1 MHNNLPDNQYKQ
13 YTYDMFMFNMAREL
27 DEIDQFGNW
36 IDKLESNNEYTFEA
50 ARKGAQKTRV
60 NVQGAAGTD
69 VSLLN
74 FSSYNYLGFGY
85 HPDVIQA
92 AKDALDLY
100 GLGAASSPVI
110 SGTYAIHK
118 ELEQSLLDYF
128 DLPGRG
134 ISLFSSGYGVNV
146 GTIQAFMKRG
156 GRIILDKNAHMS
168 LLEGAQLCGAEISYF
183 NHNDMDDLEHL
194 LKAYCDDW
202 TRVLVCAEGVYSAD
216 GDYGNLR
223 EIVRLAKKY
232 GAFTLV
238 DEAHSVLVA
247 GNNGR
252 GVAEEHGVL
261 DEVDLYIMTFSK
273 AFGGV
278 GGALLAKKEIVR
290 YVNWYAKCRMFSCA
304 LDPAVTGGLVK
315 VLELAKGKEGELRRK
330 RIKSNAAY
338 LFKKLSQK
346 VACKDTA
353 SWVIPVM
360 YYSENQTINL
370 SKYIQEHGLDTSI
383 VQFPAV
389 PKNEARMRMFV
400 TSEHA
405 REELDEAA
413 QIIFG
418 AAKQFGFLKKRISSI
433 GAMAKSEI
441 IAKDVR
447 GRQ

>member
-1 MHNNLPDNQYKQ
+1 MHNNLPDDQYKQ
-13 YTYDMFMFNMAREL
+13 YTYDMFMLNMARDL
-27 DEIDQFGNW
+27 DEMDQFGDW
-36 IDKLESNNEYTFEA
+36 INKLEENNEYTFEA
-50 ARKGAQKTRV
+50 ARQGAQRSRV
-60 NVQGAAGTD
+60 NVRSASGKD

-74 FSSYNYLGFGY
+74 FASYNYLGFGY

-92 AKDALDLY
+92 AKDALDVY

-118 ELEQSLLDYF
+118 ELENSLLDYF

-146 GTIQAFMKRG
+146 GTIQAFMKKG
-156 GRIILDKNAHMS
+156 GRVILDKNAHMS
-168 LLEGAQLCGAEISYF
+168 LLEGAQLCGAEISYC
-183 NHNDMDDLEHL
+183 NHNDIDDLERL
-194 LKAYCDDW
+194 LKKYCDDW
-202 TRVLVCAEGVYSAD
+202 TRVLICVEGVYSAD

-223 EIVRLAKKY
+223 EVVKLAKKY

-304 LDPAVTGGLVK
+304 LDPAVTGGMVK
-315 VLELAKGKEGELRRK
+315 VLELAKGEEGKKRRQS
-330 RIKSNAAY
+330 IKDNAKY
-338 LFKKLSQK
+338 LHSVLSKKVS
-346 VACKDTA
+346 CKDTV
-353 SWVIPVM
+353 SWVVPVM
-360 YYSENQTINL
+360 YYSENLTIDLN
-370 SKYIQEHGLDTSI
+370 KYMQENGLDTST
-383 VQFPAV
+383 VSFPAV
-389 PKNEARMRMFV
+389 PKNEARMRVFV
-400 TSEHA
+400 TSEHSK
-405 REELDEAA
+405 EELDEAT
-413 QIIFG
+413 QIIFK
-418 AAKQFGFLKKRISSI
+418 AAEEFNFLK
-433 GAMAKSEI
+433 G
-441 IAKDVR
+441 
-447 GRQ
+447 